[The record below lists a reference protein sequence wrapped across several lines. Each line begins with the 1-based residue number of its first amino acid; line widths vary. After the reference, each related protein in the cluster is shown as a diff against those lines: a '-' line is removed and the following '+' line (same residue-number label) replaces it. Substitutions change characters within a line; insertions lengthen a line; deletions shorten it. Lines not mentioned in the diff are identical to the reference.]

1 MNIVNTTTTHTAIQI
16 TANGEFNID
25 YTIVNGALSRVQAT
39 IKEKEAGDS
48 GEKMTLGYINYEHST
63 INCNFSEKSKVALLL
78 GDFERFLEQIRQSL
92 EKESE

>member
-25 YTIVNGALSRVQAT
+25 YTIVNGALSRVQVT
-39 IKEKEAGDS
+39 VKEKEAGES
-48 GEKMTLGYINYEHST
+48 GEKMALGYINYEHRT
-63 INCNFSEKSKVALLL
+63 INCNFSDQVKLSLLL